1 MNEWDWFSIGA
12 YAVFDSRENATRR
25 SSPHNIMWWIIT
37 QFKGFMRKGIA
48 KVSRSMEEYE
58 IYLFLTSQV
67 LTRSN
72 IVGNWASAMNAQKIF
87 NIMSNAMINEIW

>member
-1 MNEWDWFSIGA
+1 
-12 YAVFDSRENATRR
+12 
-25 SSPHNIMWWIIT
+25 
-37 QFKGFMRKGIA
+37 MRKGIA

-72 IVGNWASAMNAQKIF
+72 IVGNGASAMNAQKIF
-87 NIMSNAMINEIW
+87 NIMSNALINEI

>member
-1 MNEWDWFSIGA
+1 
-12 YAVFDSRENATRR
+12 
-25 SSPHNIMWWIIT
+25 
-37 QFKGFMRKGIA
+37 MRKGIA

-87 NIMSNAMINEIW
+87 NIMSNGLINEIW